1 MVRQFVAAVLTVLF
15 LGIGNSMAEETAA
28 APDEVRVGDRWSYD
42 VKDDAT
48 GDLRRTITY
57 VAIEIT
63 DKEITT
69 RVTERGKDRPNTV
82 IFSREWGRMDNG
94 IWQTRPSGYGIKKP
108 LEVNKEW
115 RNEANARNLKTGVSL
130 RVSAAAKVAGQEKIT
145 TVAGEFDTFRIETK
159 VREVN
164 TNDQTKSTAITETTW
179 YAPTIN
185 RWVKRKTET
194 RAEGRL
200 RDSFSEE
207 LTEYTR
213 KP

>member
-1 MVRQFVAAVLTVLF
+1 MVRQFVAGLLTVIF
-15 LGIGNSMAEETAA
+15 LGIGNSTAEETAA
-28 APDEVRVGDRWSYD
+28 ISDEVRVGDRWSYE

-57 VAIEIT
+57 VAIEVT

-69 RVTERGKDRPNTV
+69 RAMERGKDRPNTV
-82 IFSREWGRMDNG
+82 VFNREWGRIDNG
-94 IWQTRPSGYGIKKP
+94 LWQTRPSGYGIKTP
-108 LEVNKEW
+108 LEVNKQW
-115 RNEANARNLKTGVSL
+115 HNEASTKNLKTGVIF

-145 TVAGEFDTFRIETK
+145 TAAGEFDSFKIEAK

-164 TNDQTKSTAITETTW
+164 TNDQTKSSTITETTW
-179 YAPTIN
+179 YAPTIS
-185 RWVKRKTET
+185 RWVKRKTEI

-207 LTEYTR
+207 LTEYAR

>member
-1 MVRQFVAAVLTVLF
+1 MVLQFVAGMLTVMF
-15 LGIGNSMAEETAA
+15 LEIGSSFAEETT
-28 APDEVRVGDRWSYD
+28 APDDVRVGDRWSYD
-42 VKDDAT
+42 VKDDTT
-48 GDLRRTITY
+48 GDLRRAITY

-69 RVTERGKDRPNTV
+69 RVMERGKDRPNTV
-82 IFSREWGRMDNG
+82 VFSREWGRIDNG

-108 LEVNKEW
+108 LEINKEW
-115 RNEANARNLKTGVSL
+115 RNEASARNLKTGVSL
-130 RVSAAAKVAGQEKIT
+130 RVSVAAKVAGQEKIT
-145 TVAGEFDTFRIETK
+145 TTAGEFDTFRIEAK

-164 TNDQTKSTAITETTW
+164 TKDQTKSSTITETTW

-200 RDSFSEE
+200 RDSVSEE

>member
-1 MVRQFVAAVLTVLF
+1 MVRQFVAGVLTVLF
-15 LGIGNSMAEETAA
+15 LGIGHSLAEETAA
-28 APDEVRVGDRWSYD
+28 PDDLRVGDRWSYD
-42 VKDDAT
+42 VRDDTT
-48 GDLRRTITY
+48 GDLRRAITY
-57 VAIEIT
+57 VAIEVT

-69 RVTERGKDRPNTV
+69 RAMERGKDRPNTV
-82 IFSREWGRMDNG
+82 IFSREWGRIDNG
-94 IWQTRPSGYGIKKP
+94 LWQTRPSGYGIEKP

-115 RNEANARNLKTGVSL
+115 RNEASTRNLKTGVSL
-130 RVSAAAKVAGQEKIT
+130 RVSAAAKVAAQEKIT
-145 TVAGEFDTFRIETK
+145 TAAGEFDTFRIEVK

-179 YAPTIN
+179 YAPTVN

>member
-1 MVRQFVAAVLTVLF
+1 MVRQFVAAALAVLF
-15 LGIGNSMAEETAA
+15 LGMGNSFAQEPA
-28 APDEVRVGDRWSYD
+28 APDDVRVGDRWSYD

-48 GDLRRTITY
+48 GDLRRTISY

-69 RVTERGKDRPNTV
+69 RVMERGKDRPNTV
-82 IFSREWGRMDNG
+82 VFSREWGRIDNG
-94 IWQTRPSGYGIKKP
+94 LWQTRPSGYGIKTP
-108 LEVNKEW
+108 LDVNKEW
-115 RNEANARNLKTGVSL
+115 RNEANARNLKTGVNT
-130 RVSAAAKVAGQEKIT
+130 RVSAVAKVVGQEKLT
-145 TVAGEFDTFRIETK
+145 TAAGEFDTFKIEAK
-159 VREVN
+159 IREVN
-164 TNDQTKSTAITETTW
+164 TNDQTKSSAITETTW
-179 YAPTIN
+179 YAPAIN
-185 RWVKRKTET
+185 RWAKRKTEV

>member
-1 MVRQFVAAVLTVLF
+1 MVRQFVAGVLTVLF
-15 LGIGNSMAEETAA
+15 LGIGHSLAEETAA
-28 APDEVRVGDRWSYD
+28 PDDLRVGDRWSYD
-42 VKDDAT
+42 VRDDTT
-48 GDLRRTITY
+48 GDLRRAITY
-57 VAIEIT
+57 VAIEVT

-69 RVTERGKDRPNTV
+69 RAMERGKDRPNTV
-82 IFSREWGRMDNG
+82 IFSREWGRIDNG
-94 IWQTRPSGYGIKKP
+94 LWQTRPSGYGIKKP

-115 RNEANARNLKTGVSL
+115 RNEASTRNLKTGVSL
-130 RVSAAAKVAGQEKIT
+130 RVSAAAKVAAQEKIT
-145 TVAGEFDTFRIETK
+145 TAAGEFDTFRIEVK

-179 YAPTIN
+179 YAPTVN

>member
-1 MVRQFVAAVLTVLF
+1 MVRQFVAVLTVLC
-15 LGIGNSMAEETAA
+15 LGIGHSFAEETAA
-28 APDEVRVGDRWSYD
+28 PSDDVRVGDQWSYD

-57 VAIEIT
+57 VATEIT

-69 RVTERGKDRPNTV
+69 RAMERGKDRPNTV
-82 IFSREWGRMDNG
+82 VFSREWGRIDNG
-94 IWQTRPSGYGIKKP
+94 LWQIRPHGYEIKKP
-108 LEVNKEW
+108 LEVSRDW
-115 RNEANARNLKTGVSL
+115 RNDANSKNLKTGVTL
-130 RVSAAAKVAGQEKIT
+130 HASAAVKVVGQEKIT
-145 TVAGEFDTFRIETK
+145 TPAGEFDTFRIEAK

-164 TNDQTKSTAITETTW
+164 TKDQTKSSTTSETTW
-179 YAPTIN
+179 YAPAIN

-200 RDSFSEE
+200 RDSFTEE
-207 LTEYTR
+207 LTEFSR

>member
-1 MVRQFVAAVLTVLF
+1 MVRQLVVGLLTVLF
-15 LGIGNSMAEETAA
+15 LGVGNSIAQETGAS
-28 APDEVRVGDRWSYD
+28 DDVRVGDRWSYD

-48 GDLRRTITY
+48 GDLRRAITY

-69 RVTERGKDRPNTV
+69 RAMERGKDRPNTV
-82 IFSREWGRMDNG
+82 IFSREWGRIDNG
-94 IWQTRPSGYGIKKP
+94 LWQTKPSGYGIKQP
-108 LEVNKEW
+108 LEINKEW
-115 RNEANARNLKTGVSL
+115 RNEANTKNLKTGVSL
-130 RVSAAAKVAGQEKIT
+130 RVSAAAKVAAQEKIT
-145 TVAGEFDTFRIETK
+145 TAAGEFDTFRIEVK
-159 VREVN
+159 AREVN
-164 TNDQTKSTAITETTW
+164 TKDQTKSTAITETTW
-179 YAPTIN
+179 YAPAVN
-185 RWVKRKTET
+185 RWVRRKTET

>member
-1 MVRQFVAAVLTVLF
+1 MVRQFVAGVLTVLF
-15 LGIGNSMAEETAA
+15 LGIGHSLAEETAA
-28 APDEVRVGDRWSYD
+28 PDDLRVGDRWSYD
-42 VKDDAT
+42 VRDETT
-48 GDLRRTITY
+48 GDLRRAITY
-57 VAIEIT
+57 VAIEVT

-69 RVTERGKDRPNTV
+69 RAMERGKDRPNTV
-82 IFSREWGRMDNG
+82 IFSREWGRIDNG
-94 IWQTRPSGYGIKKP
+94 LWQTRPSGYGIKKP

-115 RNEANARNLKTGVSL
+115 RNEASTRNLKTGVSL
-130 RVSAAAKVAGQEKIT
+130 RVSAAAKVAAQEKIT
-145 TVAGEFDTFRIETK
+145 TAAGEFDTFRIEVK

-179 YAPTIN
+179 YAPTVN

>member
-1 MVRQFVAAVLTVLF
+1 MVRQFVAGLLTVLC
-15 LGIGNSMAEETAA
+15 LGIGNSSAEETAA
-28 APDEVRVGDRWSYD
+28 SDDVRVGDRWSYD

-48 GDLRRTITY
+48 GDLRRAITY
-57 VAIEIT
+57 VAIEVT

-69 RVTERGKDRPNTV
+69 RAMERGKDRPNTV
-82 IFSREWGRMDNG
+82 VFSREWGRIDNG
-94 IWQTRPSGYGIKKP
+94 LWQTRPSGYGIKKP

-115 RNEANARNLKTGVSL
+115 RNEASTRNLKTGVSL
-130 RVSAAAKVAGQEKIT
+130 RVSAAAKVAAQEKIT
-145 TVAGEFDTFRIETK
+145 TPAGEFDTFRIEVK

-179 YAPTIN
+179 YAPTVN

>member
-15 LGIGNSMAEETAA
+15 LGIGNSFAEETAA
-28 APDEVRVGDRWSYD
+28 PGDMRVGDRWSYD
-42 VKDDAT
+42 VKDDTT
-48 GDLRRTITY
+48 GDLRRAITY

-69 RVTERGKDRPNTV
+69 RAMERGKDRPNTV
-82 IFSREWGRMDNG
+82 VFNREWGRIDNG
-94 IWQTRPSGYGIKKP
+94 LWQLRPSGYGIKTP

-115 RNEANARNLKTGVSL
+115 HNEANSKNLKTGATF
-130 RVSAAAKVAGQEKIT
+130 RASAAVKVAGQEKVT
-145 TVAGEFDTFRIETK
+145 TPAGEFDTFRIEAK

-164 TNDQTKSTAITETTW
+164 TKDQTKSSTITETTW

-200 RDSFSEE
+200 RDSYSEE